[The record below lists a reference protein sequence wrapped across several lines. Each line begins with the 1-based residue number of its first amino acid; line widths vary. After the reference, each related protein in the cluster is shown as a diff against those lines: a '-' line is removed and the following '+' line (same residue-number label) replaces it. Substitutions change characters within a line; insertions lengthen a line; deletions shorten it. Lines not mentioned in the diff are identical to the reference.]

1 MRNYN
6 IKNMSEVR
14 IKQIESEQQWSSF
27 VDEFA
32 PHTFL
37 QSWQWKLSQD
47 VMGNKTFALG
57 IFNDEEIIG
66 GAFVYE
72 INAKRGSF
80 LFCPHG
86 PLIKENW
93 QENFK
98 ILFEYLKVLAKKEKV
113 DFIRISPLEIA
124 TVEKNEFFKELGFK
138 DAPIHMHPELGWLL
152 DVSLTEEQLLANM
165 KKRTRYSINKAK
177 KDGVEIVSF
186 SDASCIE
193 EFYPVYLETAKRQ
206 VFVPFSKEYVK
217 KEFEI
222 FSKTNKINVF
232 FAKYKGEVL
241 TTAMIIYT
249 NGSGFYHHGASIRK
263 YPNITSAEFLQWH
276 AILEAK
282 KRGLALYNFWGIS
295 PEDHKNHP
303 WAGVTQF
310 KKGFGGFS
318 EEYVHAQDYP
328 VTLKYWLSYLIET
341 ARRIR
346 RNY

>member
-1 MRNYN
+1 MSN
-6 IKNMSEVR
+6 IE
-14 IKQIESEQQWSSF
+14 IKKIESEQQWNLF

-37 QSWQWKLSQD
+37 QSWQWKLSQE
-47 VMGNKTFALG
+47 VMGNDVYALG
-57 IFNDEEIIG
+57 IFKANEIIG
-66 GAFVYE
+66 AAFVYK
-72 INAKRGSF
+72 INARRGSF

-86 PLIKENW
+86 PLIKEDW

-98 ILFEYLKVLAKKEKV
+98 ILFEYLKLLAKKEKV
-113 DFIRISPLEIA
+113 DFIRISPLEIK
-124 TVEKNEFFKELGFK
+124 TQEKCEFFKKIGFK

-152 DVSLTEEQLLANM
+152 DITLSEEELLANM

-177 KDGVEIVSF
+177 KDGVEIFCMDNAEHV
-186 SDASCIE
+186 E

-206 VFVPFSKEYVK
+206 IFVPFSKEYVK

-222 FSKTNKINVF
+222 FSKENKILVF
-232 FAKYKGEVL
+232 FAKYKGEII

-263 YPNITSAEFLQWH
+263 YSNITSAELLQWH

-282 KRGLALYNFWGIS
+282 KRGLKLYNFWGIS
-295 PEDHKNHP
+295 PEDNKNHP
-303 WAGVTQF
+303 WTGVTQF
-310 KKGFGGFS
+310 KKGFGGFA

-328 VTLKYWLSYLIET
+328 VTLKYWLNYAIET
-341 ARRIR
+341 IRRIKR
-346 RNY
+346 KY

>member
-1 MRNYN
+1 MSDIE
-6 IKNMSEVR
+6 IKKIEDE
-14 IKQIESEQQWSSF
+14 KQWNSF

-37 QSWQWKLSQD
+37 QSWQWKLSQEI
-47 VMGNKTFALG
+47 MGNQVFTLG
-57 IFNDEEIIG
+57 IFKAEEIVG
-66 GAFVYE
+66 VAFVYK

-98 ILFEYLKVLAKKEKV
+98 ILFEYLQSLAKKEKA
-113 DFIRISPLEIA
+113 DFIRISPLEIK
-124 TVEKNEFFKELGFK
+124 TNEKTSFFKNLGFL

-152 DVSLTEEQLLANM
+152 DISLSEEQLLANM

-177 KDGVEIVSF
+177 KDGVEIF
-186 SDASCIE
+186 SMDNASHVE
-193 EFYPVYLETAKRQ
+193 EFYPIYLETAKRQ
-206 VFVPFSKEYVK
+206 VFVPFSLEYIK

-222 FSKTNKINVF
+222 FSKENKILVF
-232 FAKYKGEVL
+232 FAKYKGEII

-263 YPNITSAEFLQWH
+263 YSNITSAELLQWS

-282 KRGLALYNFWGIS
+282 KRGLKLYNFWGIS
-295 PEDHKNHP
+295 PEDNKNHP
-303 WAGVTQF
+303 WTGVTQF
-310 KKGFGGFS
+310 KKGFGGFA

-328 VTLKYWLSYLIET
+328 VTLKYWLNYTIET
-341 ARRIR
+341 IRRIKR
-346 RNY
+346 KY

>member
-1 MRNYN
+1 MSD
-6 IKNMSEVR
+6 IK
-14 IKQIESEQQWSSF
+14 IKQIESEEQWKCF
-27 VDEFA
+27 IDDFA

-37 QSWQWKLSQD
+37 QSWQWKFSQEA
-47 VMGNKTFALG
+47 MGNTTFTLG
-57 IFNDEEIIG
+57 VFKDNEIIG
-66 GAFVYE
+66 LAFVYK
-72 INAKRGSF
+72 IKAKRGSF

-98 ILFEYLKVLAKKEKV
+98 ILFEYLKILAKKEKI

-124 TVEKNEFFKELGFK
+124 TEEEKIFFKKLGFI

-152 DVSLTEEQLLANM
+152 DISLPEDQLFADL

-177 KDGVEIVSF
+177 KDGVEIIHTE
-186 SDASCIE
+186 DASCIE

-206 VFVPFSKEYVK
+206 VFVPFSKEYIK

-222 FSKTNKINVF
+222 FNKENKISVF
-232 FAKYKGEVL
+232 FAKYKDEIL
-241 TTAMIIYT
+241 TAAMIIYT

-263 YPNITSAEFLQWH
+263 YPNITSAELLQWQ

-295 PEDHKNHP
+295 PENNKNHP

-318 EEYVHAQDYP
+318 EEYVHAQDFP
-328 VTLKYWLSYLIET
+328 ITLKYWLSYIIET
-341 ARRIR
+341 IRRIKR
-346 RNY
+346 KY